1 MNFKL
6 KMTNIIISI
15 KNNKLVRDPLI
26 SKDVSILL
34 YLPIIDKKQVKQHEK
49 IFTFFNNFI

>member
-15 KNNKLVRDPLI
+15 TNNKLVRDHYI
-26 SKDVSILL
+26 SKEVSILL
-34 YLPIIDKKQVKQHEK
+34 YLRIIDKKQVE
-49 IFTFFNNFI
+49 

>member
-15 KNNKLVRDPLI
+15 TTNKLVRDH
-26 SKDVSILL
+26 D
-34 YLPIIDKKQVKQHEK
+34 IIRNKYFIIFMNYRKKQVE
-49 IFTFFNNFI
+49 

>member
-15 KNNKLVRDPLI
+15 TNNKLVRDHDI

-34 YLPIIDKKQVKQHEK
+34 YLRIIDKKQVE
-49 IFTFFNNFI
+49 